1 MSDSTTELKDITAIS
16 AGLDYT
22 VALKDD
28 GTVWAWG
35 CNGDGQLGDGTTTNR
50 AYPVQVKSNAST
62 YLENITMISAG
73 SDHTVALKDDGT
85 VWAWGYNYSGQL
97 GDGTTTSRYYPVQ
110 VMSDSTTEL
119 KDITVISA
127 GTNHTVALKDDGT
140 VWAWG
145 NNDYGRLG
153 DGTTT
158 QREYPVQPQV
168 RMNLNL
174 FEVLI
179 TGVVVSGTDDATTIE
194 TDDGTLQ
201 MLAEV
206 LPANATNKK
215 VTWSVTGGVATI
227 SKTGLLTALS
237 NGTVTVKATA
247 VDGSGVYGEET
258 ITISNQIVPVASI
271 TVTGTDGATTITT
284 DDGTLQMLAEVLPVN
299 ANNKDVTWYVPANSA
314 ASIDATTGVLTAL
327 FNGTVI
333 VKATAVDGSGVFGTK
348 EITISGQVIP
358 VTDINVTGTGGISI
372 IDTDGGTIQMLAEV
386 LPSNATNKNVTWSVS
401 NSSVATISTT
411 GLLTAVSNG
420 TVTVKATAT
429 DGSEIFGEMEVT
441 INNLFVI
448 ITEIVVTGT
457 SGSSTITT
465 DDGTLQMIAAIS
477 PDTAT
482 NKNVTWSVS
491 NDTIATINATGLLT
505 AVSDGTVTVKATA
518 VDGSGVYGEKEITIS
533 GQVIPVTGITV
544 TGEDDAITIE
554 TDDGTLQMSAAIS
567 PTNATNKN
575 VTWSVPANS
584 AGSINATTGL
594 LTALFNG
601 SVLVT
606 ATAAD
611 GSGVTGT
618 MTVVISNQIV
628 PVTGVTVTGTEG
640 RTAITTD
647 DGTLQMTATVSPD
660 TATNKNVTWSVSDV
674 SIATISTAGILTAIS
689 NGTVTVKATAVDGSG
704 VYGEK
709 TITISNQIVPVAS
722 ITVTGTGGSSTIIT
736 DDGTLQMLAEVL
748 PANAT
753 NKTVTWSVPAN
764 SAGSINATT
773 GLLTALFNGSVVVTA
788 TAADGSGVTGTLT
801 IVISNQIIPV
811 TEITV
816 SGEGNVSVITTE
828 GGTLQ
833 MLAEVLPSNA
843 TNKDVTWH
851 VSDSAIATIS
861 TTGLLTAVSNG
872 TVIVKA
878 TAADGSGV
886 FDEMEVT
893 VNDLLVVVTEII
905 VSGTGGAS
913 SITTDDGTL
922 QMTATVSPEGA
933 TNKDVIWSV
942 PANSAGSI
950 NATTGLLTALFNGS
964 VLVTATAADG
974 SGVTGTLTIVISNQ
988 IVPVTE
994 IVVTG
999 TGGSSAI
1006 TTYDGTLQM
1015 TAAVSPGTATNKNVT
1030 WSVTGDAAAIDADGL
1045 LTAKSNG
1052 IVTVKATAVDGSGVF
1067 GTKEI
1072 TITGQTA
1079 PIDDGDDGDDGDD
1092 EGNGNGND
1100 DSGDDGSMML
1110 IAAVAVV
1117 AIAAVGGAA
1126 FFFIRRR

>member
-1 MSDSTTELKDITAIS
+1 MSDSTTELKDITVIS
-16 AGLDYT
+16 AG
-22 VALKDD
+22 
-28 GTVWAWG
+28 
-35 CNGDGQLGDGTTTNR
+35 TN
-50 AYPVQVKSNAST
+50 
-62 YLENITMISAG
+62 
-73 SDHTVALKDDGT
+73 HTVALKDDGT
-85 VWAWGYNYSGQL
+85 VWAWGYNYYGQL
-97 GDGTTTSRYYPVQ
+97 GDGTITTRRYPVQ

-145 NNDYGRLG
+145 NNGNGRLG

-179 TGVVVSGTDDATTIE
+179 TGIAVSGTDDATTIE

-215 VTWSVTGGVATI
+215 VTWSVTGGAATI
-227 SKTGLLTALS
+227 SKTGLLTAVS

-247 VDGSGVYGEET
+247 VYGSGVYGEKT

-271 TVTGTDGATTITT
+271 TVTGADGATTITT

-358 VTDINVTGTGGISI
+358 VTDINVTGTGDVSV

-386 LPSNATNKNVTWSVS
+386 LPINATNKNVTWSVS

-465 DDGTLQMIAAIS
+465 DDGTLQMIATIS

-505 AVSDGTVTVKATA
+505 AVSNGTVTVKATA
-518 VDGSGVYGEKEITIS
+518 VDGSGVYGEKTITIS

-544 TGEDDAITIE
+544 TGTGGAITIE

-611 GSGVTGT
+611 GSGVSGT
-618 MTVVISNQIV
+618 LTVVISNQIV

-640 RTAITTD
+640 KTAITTD
-647 DGTLQMTATVSPD
+647 DGTLQMIATISPD

-689 NGTVTVKATAVDGSG
+689 NGSVTVKATADDGSDVFG
-704 VYGEK
+704 TMNVV
-709 TITISNQIVPVAS
+709 ISGQVIPVTG
-722 ITVTGTGGSSTIIT
+722 ITVTGTGGATTIEM
-736 DDGTLQMLAEVL
+736 DDGTLQM
-748 PANAT
+748 
-753 NKTVTWSVPAN
+753 
-764 SAGSINATT
+764 SAAI
-773 GLLTALFNGSVVVTA
+773 
-788 TAADGSGVTGTLT
+788 
-801 IVISNQIIPV
+801 
-811 TEITV
+811 
-816 SGEGNVSVITTE
+816 
-828 GGTLQ
+828 
-833 MLAEVLPSNA
+833 LPSNA
-843 TNKDVTWH
+843 TNKDVT
-851 VSDSAIATIS
+851 
-861 TTGLLTAVSNG
+861 
-872 TVIVKA
+872 
-878 TAADGSGV
+878 
-886 FDEMEVT
+886 
-893 VNDLLVVVTEII
+893 
-905 VSGTGGAS
+905 
-913 SITTDDGTL
+913 
-922 QMTATVSPEGA
+922 
-933 TNKDVIWSV
+933 WSV

-988 IVPVTE
+988 IIPVTEITVSGEGSASVIVTEGGTLQILAEVLPSNATDDNVVWSVSDSAIATISTTGLLTAVSNGTVTVKATAADGSGVFDEMEVTIDDGLIIITEIIVSGTGDLSAITTDDGTLQMIAEVSPSNATDDTVVWSVSDVSIATISTAGMLTAISNGTVTVKATAADGSGVFGTIDVVISGQIIPVTE

-1006 TTYDGTLQM
+1006 TTDDGTLQM
-1015 TAAVSPGTATNKNVT
+1015 IATVSPGTATNKNVT
-1030 WSVTGDAAAIDADGL
+1030 WYVDGDAATIDVNGL
-1045 LTAKSNG
+1045 LTAVSNG
-1052 IVTVKATAVDGSGVF
+1052 TVTVKATAADGSGVF

-1072 TITGQTA
+1072 TITGQTV
-1079 PIDDGDDGDDGDD
+1079 PIDDGDDDDD

-1100 DSGDDGSMML
+1100 DSGDGGSML
-1110 IAAVAVV
+1110 VIAAVAVV